1 MRESFCFVFFG
12 ERDPK
17 GSFLAIGN
25 DIATTDDDVC
35 GCATTFIV
43 DTNVDSPLSNL
54 ESRGTTLIL
63 LSCEAATSGDRQLKC
78 IQILQL
84 RNINDPLFLSP
95 FFLGWSRVTTRVPP
109 VKNGDREKREKEERL
124 RQTARGPPG
133 FSKWGNRVMY
143 VHTRRAV

>member
-1 MRESFCFVFFG
+1 MRERSCFVFFG
-12 ERDPK
+12 KRDPK

-35 GCATTFIV
+35 GCATTFMV

-63 LSCEAATSGDRQLKC
+63 LSRGAATSSDRQLKC

-84 RNINDPLFLSP
+84 RTLTIPFSFLL

-109 VKNGDREKREKEERL
+109 VKSGDREKREKKRTITSDCK
-124 RQTARGPPG
+124 RPPG
-133 FSKWGNRVMY
+133 FFKVGNHAMY